1 MSTAVLP
8 EVVSSRWELSSV
20 ADTAL
25 KVSERFWFG
34 VTLVGQLAFGFAVTS
49 FYGLTALRGDYHGW
63 NFTHGYVPGVTKGN
77 FAVATHLI
85 SAAIIMLAGAVQ
97 LIPQVRNR
105 FPAFHR
111 WNGRIYMLTAGTLSL
126 AGLYMH
132 WIRGSVGDLPQH
144 IGGTVNAVLIWICGG
159 MALRYALARDFKTH
173 RRWALRLFLVVSASW
188 FIRIMLFLWFM
199 IFRAPVGLDP
209 TTFTGPL
216 PTTLSYAQYLIPL
229 AVLEIYLRAQDRPGT
244 LRRMAAASML
254 FVVTLLMAAGLFATT
269 MATWVPQVRAAFDF
283 RKSIAETLSATI
295 QSSGIEQA
303 VQQYHELQYHEVKSA
318 PVSVYNFNEE
328 QLNALGYRLIRAK
341 KFSEGIRIFQ
351 LNVENFPRSSNA
363 YDSLAEGYLRAGDKA
378 QAIAN
383 YERALRLNPKN
394 LNSKVMLQKLNR
406 P

>member
-1 MSTAVLP
+1 
-8 EVVSSRWELSSV
+8 
-20 ADTAL
+20 
-25 KVSERFWFG
+25 
-34 VTLVGQLAFGFAVTS
+34 
-49 FYGLTALRGDYHGW
+49 
-63 NFTHGYVPGVTKGN
+63 
-77 FAVATHLI
+77 
-85 SAAIIMLAGAVQ
+85 
-97 LIPQVRNR
+97 
-105 FPAFHR
+105 
-111 WNGRIYMLTAGTLSL
+111 
-126 AGLYMH
+126 
-132 WIRGSVGDLPQH
+132 
-144 IGGTVNAVLIWICGG
+144 

-229 AVLEIYLRAQDRPGT
+229 AVLEIYLRAQDRAGT
-244 LRRMAAASML
+244 LRRMATAGML

-269 MATWVPQVRAAFDF
+269 MATWVPQVRAAFDL
-283 RKSIAETLSATI
+283 RKSIAETLSTTI
-295 QSSGIEQA
+295 DASGIDRA
-303 VQQYHELQYHEVKSA
+303 IQQYHELKSA
-318 PVSVYNFNEE
+318 QASVYNFNEE

-383 YERALRLNPKN
+383 YERAIELNPKN

>member
-8 EVVSSRWELSSV
+8 KVVSSRWELGSV

-25 KVSERFWFG
+25 KVSARFWFG
-34 VTLVGQLAFGFAVTS
+34 VTLLGQLAFGFAVTS
-49 FYGLTALRGDYHGW
+49 FYALTALRGDYHGW
-63 NFTHGYVPGVTKGN
+63 NFTHGYVPGVTTGN

-97 LIPQVRNR
+97 FIPQVRNR

-111 WNGRIYMLTAGTLSL
+111 WNGRVYMVTAGTLSL

-144 IGGTVNAVLIWICGG
+144 IGGTVNAALIWICGG

-295 QSSGIEQA
+295 QSGGIDRA
-303 VQQYHELQYHEVKSA
+303 VQQYRQLKSTH
-318 PVSVYNFNEE
+318 VSVYNFNEE

-383 YERALRLNPKN
+383 YERALQLNPKN
-394 LNSKVMLQKLNR
+394 LNSKLMLQKLNR

>member
-111 WNGRIYMLTAGTLSL
+111 WNGRIYMLTAGALSL

-295 QSSGIEQA
+295 QSSGIDRA

-318 PVSVYNFNEE
+318 QASVYNFNEE

-351 LNVENFPRSSNA
+351 LNVDNFPRSSNA

>member
-111 WNGRIYMLTAGTLSL
+111 WNGRIYMLTAGALSL

-295 QSSGIEQA
+295 QSSGIDRA
-303 VQQYHELQYHEVKSA
+303 VQQYQELKSA
-318 PVSVYNFNEE
+318 QDSDYNFNEE

-378 QAIAN
+378 QAVAN
-383 YERALRLNPKN
+383 YERALQLNPKN

>member
-8 EVVSSRWELSSV
+8 KVLHRRWELSSV
-20 ADTAL
+20 AETAL
-25 KVSERFWFG
+25 KASERFWFG
-34 VTLVGQLAFGFAVTS
+34 VTLIGQLSFGFAVTS

-85 SAAIIMLAGAVQ
+85 SAAIIMVAGAIQ
-97 LIPQVRNR
+97 LVPQVRNH
-105 FPAFHR
+105 FPSFHR
-111 WNGRIYMLTAGTLSL
+111 WNGRIYLLTAGTLSL

-144 IGGTVNAVLIWICGG
+144 IGGTVNAVLIWVCGG
-159 MALRYALARDFKTH
+159 MALRYALACDFKTH

-229 AVLEIYLRAQDRPGT
+229 AVLEIYFRGKEQPGA
-244 LRRMAAASML
+244 LRRMATAAML
-254 FVVTLLMAAGLFATT
+254 FVLTLVMAAGLFAVS
-269 MATWVPQVRAAFDF
+269 MAIWVPQVKAAFDF

-295 QSSGIEQA
+295 NSRGIDLA
-303 VQQYHELQYHEVKSA
+303 VQQYQELKAA
-318 PVSVYNFNEE
+318 PASTYNFDEDE
-328 QLNALGYRLIRAK
+328 LNALGYRLLRARKFNEAIRV
-341 KFSEGIRIFQ
+341 FQ
-351 LNVENFPRSSNA
+351 LNVESFPRSSNA
-363 YDSLAEGYLRAGDKA
+363 YDSLAEGYMRAGDKA
-378 QAIAN
+378 RAIVN
-383 YERALRLNPKN
+383 YERAIQLNPKN
-394 LNSKVMLQKLNR
+394 ANSRVMLQKLSR
-406 P
+406 T

>member
-378 QAIAN
+378 QAVAN
-383 YERALRLNPKN
+383 YERALQLNPKN

>member
-85 SAAIIMLAGAVQ
+85 SAAIIMLAGTVQ

-111 WNGRIYMLTAGTLSL
+111 WNGRIYMLTAGALSL

-144 IGGTVNAVLIWICGG
+144 IGGTVNAVLISICGG

-244 LRRMAAASML
+244 LRRMAAAGML

-378 QAIAN
+378 QAVAN
-383 YERALRLNPKN
+383 YERALQLNPKN
-394 LNSKVMLQKLNR
+394 LNSKVMLQKVNR

>member
-25 KVSERFWFG
+25 KVSARFWFG

-111 WNGRIYMLTAGTLSL
+111 WNGRIYMLTAGALSL

-295 QSSGIEQA
+295 QSSGIDRA

-378 QAIAN
+378 QAVAN
-383 YERALRLNPKN
+383 YERALQLNPKN

>member
-1 MSTAVLP
+1 MSSAVLP

-25 KVSERFWFG
+25 KVSARFWFG
-34 VTLVGQLAFGFAVTS
+34 VTLIGQLAFGFAVTS
-49 FYGLTALRGDYHGW
+49 FYALTALRGDYHAW

-85 SAAIIMLAGAVQ
+85 SAAIIMLAEAVQ

-105 FPAFHR
+105 LPAFHR
-111 WNGRIYMLTAGTLSL
+111 WNGRIYMLTAGALSL

-159 MALRYALARDFKTH
+159 MALRCALARDFKTH

-244 LRRMAAASML
+244 LRRMAAAGML
-254 FVVTLLMAAGLFATT
+254 FVVTLLMAAGLLAAT
-269 MATWVPQVRAAFDF
+269 MAIWVPQVRAAFDF

-295 QSSGIEQA
+295 QSGGIDRA
-303 VQQYHELQYHEVKSA
+303 VQEYHDLKSA
-318 PVSVYNFNEE
+318 QVSVYNFNEE
-328 QLNALGYRLIRAK
+328 QLTALGYRLIRAE

-383 YERALRLNPKN
+383 YERALEWNPKN
-394 LNSKVMLQKLNR
+394 LNSKVMLQKLR
-406 P
+406 

>member
-25 KVSERFWFG
+25 KVSARFWFG

-111 WNGRIYMLTAGTLSL
+111 WNGRIYMLTAGALSL

-295 QSSGIEQA
+295 QSSGIDRA
-303 VQQYHELQYHEVKSA
+303 VQQYQELKSA
-318 PVSVYNFNEE
+318 QDSDYNFNEE

-378 QAIAN
+378 QAVAN
-383 YERALRLNPKN
+383 YERALQLNPKN
-394 LNSKVMLQKLNR
+394 LNSKVMLQKLSR

>member
-1 MSTAVLP
+1 MSSAVLP

-25 KVSERFWFG
+25 KVSARFWFG

-111 WNGRIYMLTAGTLSL
+111 WNGRIYMLTAGALSL

-295 QSSGIEQA
+295 QSSGIDRA
-303 VQQYHELQYHEVKSA
+303 VQQYQELKSA
-318 PVSVYNFNEE
+318 QDSDYNFNEE

-378 QAIAN
+378 QAVAN
-383 YERALRLNPKN
+383 YERALQLNPKN

>member
-25 KVSERFWFG
+25 KVSARFWFG

-111 WNGRIYMLTAGTLSL
+111 WNGRIYMLTAGALSL

-229 AVLEIYLRAQDRPGT
+229 AVLEIYLRAHDRPGT
-244 LRRMAAASML
+244 LRRMATASML

-295 QSSGIEQA
+295 QSSGIDRA

-318 PVSVYNFNEE
+318 QASVYNFNEE

-378 QAIAN
+378 QAVAN
-383 YERALRLNPKN
+383 YERALQLNPKN
-394 LNSKVMLQKLNR
+394 LNSKVMLQKLSR

>member
-8 EVVSSRWELSSV
+8 EVVSSRWEVSSF

-34 VTLVGQLAFGFAVTS
+34 VTLIGQLAFGFAVTS

-111 WNGRIYMLTAGTLSL
+111 WNGRIYMLTAGALSL

-144 IGGTVNAVLIWICGG
+144 IGGTLNAVLIWICGG

-199 IFRAPVGLDP
+199 IFRAPVGVDP

-244 LRRMAAASML
+244 LRRMAAAGML
-254 FVVTLLMAAGLFATT
+254 FVATLLMAAGLFATT

-283 RKSIAETLSATI
+283 RKSIAETLSTTI
-295 QSSGIEQA
+295 DLGGIDRA
-303 VQQYHELQYHEVKSA
+303 VQQYRELKSA
-318 PVSVYNFNEE
+318 QASVYNFNEE

-378 QAIAN
+378 QAIAK
-383 YERALRLNPKN
+383 YETAIQLNPKN
-394 LNSKVMLQKLNR
+394 LNSKVMLQKLDR